1 MKRFV
6 WIIGLIFCITC
17 TIQAKDRV
25 IERPPFLAWSSNSIE
40 VDKIVMSDTVT
51 TVYIKAFYHPKYWI
65 KIATGSFLKDNNGML
80 YPIRRGVGIT
90 LDKEFWMPES
100 GEAEFQLQ
108 FPPIPENVTSLDFSE
123 GDFDGAYKIWGIQLD
138 KDAFYKQKLP
148 KEAVVHKINKKAIL
162 PTPKLVYGTATLK
175 GKILDYQKEMI
186 KQVKMHIESPALNI
200 HNEQNIIKIKEDG
213 TFLAEVKVASV
224 TSVALEFPF
233 GWIECLIAPNE
244 ETSLIINTKE
254 LCRRQ
259 AHLQRKDK
267 TYGEPVYF
275 NGYLASLQQELAS
288 VDIDIVLISVYYMD
302 MYNDIVGKSADEY
315 KAYVLERLP
324 SVRKEIAQSPY
335 SNACKE
341 LLNILVDLDATGKI
355 AMTERELKSAHIA
368 VNKLNR
374 EQADDYFYNTRI
386 DTPKGY
392 YDILK
397 EFSSINTLKALYGKY
412 YASTIYLINFLPN
425 SLDVL
430 KETLRTGQGPLFDN
444 IKFNKLYQS
453 IKDFTP
459 LTAEQ
464 NVELKTF
471 SSPVYAEMLTQV
483 NKEIIKKIELNKRKT
498 GFTVNETGQVSN
510 EDLFPSI
517 ISKFRGHT
525 LLVDFWA
532 TWCGPCRTANKAI
545 TPMKEELKDKD
556 IIYLY
561 ITGETSPKGTWE
573 NMITDI
579 HGEHFRVTNE
589 QWSFLMSNFNIRGV
603 PTYFVV
609 DPEGNITFKQTG
621 FPGVD
626 TMKKELMKAL
636 NK

>member
-288 VDIDIVLISVYYMD
+288 VDIDIVLKSVYYMD

-483 NKEIIKKIELNKRKT
+483 NKEIIKR
-498 GFTVNETGQVSN
+498 
-510 EDLFPSI
+510 
-517 ISKFRGHT
+517 
-525 LLVDFWA
+525 
-532 TWCGPCRTANKAI
+532 
-545 TPMKEELKDKD
+545 
-556 IIYLY
+556 
-561 ITGETSPKGTWE
+561 
-573 NMITDI
+573 
-579 HGEHFRVTNE
+579 
-589 QWSFLMSNFNIRGV
+589 
-603 PTYFVV
+603 
-609 DPEGNITFKQTG
+609 
-621 FPGVD
+621 
-626 TMKKELMKAL
+626 
-636 NK
+636 

>member
-1 MKRFV
+1 MNMKH
-6 WIIGLIFCITC
+6 GLYLLMFLLCFTGL
-17 TIQAKDRV
+17 QAQERV
-25 IERPPFLAWSSNSIE
+25 VEQPAFDAWNSTTLEI
-40 VDKIVMSDTVT
+40 DKIVLSDTA
-51 TVYIKAFYHPKYWI
+51 TVFYIDAYYRPKYWI
-65 KIATGSFLKDNNGML
+65 QVAKETTLQADGKT
-80 YPIRRGVGIT
+80 YPIKAGDGIN
-90 LDKEFWMPES
+90 LSEKFWMPES
-100 GEAEFQLQ
+100 GEAEFQLL

-138 KDAFYKQKLP
+138 KETSYKQKLP

-162 PTPKLVYGTATLK
+162 PTPQLAFGTATLK
-175 GKILDYQKEMI
+175 GKILDYQKEMM
-186 KQVKMHIESPALNI
+186 QQMKMHIESPALNI

-213 TFLAEVKVASV
+213 TFQAEVKVASV
-224 TSVALEFPF
+224 TSVALELPF

-288 VDIDIVLISVYYMD
+288 VDIDIVLKSVYYMD
-302 MYNDIVGKSADEY
+302 MYNDIAGKSADEY

-324 SVRKEIAQSPY
+324 SIRKEIAQSPY

-341 LLNILVDLDATGKI
+341 LLNIQVDLAATGKI
-355 AMTERELKSAHIA
+355 AMTERELKSAYIA
-368 VNKLNR
+368 VNKLNK
-374 EQADDYFYNTRI
+374 EQTDDYFYNTRI
-386 DTPKGY
+386 DIPTEY
-392 YDILK
+392 YDTLK
-397 EFSSINTLKALYGKY
+397 EFTSINTLKALYGKY
-412 YASTIYLINFLPN
+412 YASTIYLISFLPN

-430 KETLRTGQGPLFDN
+430 KETLGTGQGPLFDN

-589 QWSFLMSNFNIRGV
+589 QWSFLMSSFNIRGV

>member
-200 HNEQNIIKIKEDG
+200 IKIKEDG

-288 VDIDIVLISVYYMD
+288 VDIDIVLKSVYYMD

>member
-1 MKRFV
+1 
-6 WIIGLIFCITC
+6 
-17 TIQAKDRV
+17 
-25 IERPPFLAWSSNSIE
+25 
-40 VDKIVMSDTVT
+40 MS
-51 TVYIKAFYHPKYWI
+51 
-65 KIATGSFLKDNNGML
+65 
-80 YPIRRGVGIT
+80 
-90 LDKEFWMPES
+90 
-100 GEAEFQLQ
+100 
-108 FPPIPENVTSLDFSE
+108 
-123 GDFDGAYKIWGIQLD
+123 
-138 KDAFYKQKLP
+138 
-148 KEAVVHKINKKAIL
+148 
-162 PTPKLVYGTATLK
+162 
-175 GKILDYQKEMI
+175 
-186 KQVKMHIESPALNI
+186 
-200 HNEQNIIKIKEDG
+200 
-213 TFLAEVKVASV
+213 
-224 TSVALEFPF
+224 
-233 GWIECLIAPNE
+233 PNE

-288 VDIDIVLISVYYMD
+288 VDIDIVLKSVYYMD